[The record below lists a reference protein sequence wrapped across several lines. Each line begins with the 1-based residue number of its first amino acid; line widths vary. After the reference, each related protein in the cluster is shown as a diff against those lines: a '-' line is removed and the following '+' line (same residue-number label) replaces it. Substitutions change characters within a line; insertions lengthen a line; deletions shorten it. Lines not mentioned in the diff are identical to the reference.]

1 MNRQKTVLFILVLLL
16 IAAGLYSYFR
26 IPRQKTVDTLKYSPG
41 AATPAAKAEAARSDE
56 RKLHLELLDVKQPTF
71 TGFKRNIFWLP
82 SHSTIKKLPPPPP
95 PPPYRPPTPPVQPA
109 PSTPPAPISPVRA
122 EMAKFTFLGF
132 LKKDDKKTIF
142 LAKENEILLV
152 KKGDKIAN
160 NYQVTNITDE
170 ALTIN
175 PVSGEGQIV
184 IPLVENMP
192 LSAPGK

>member
-1 MNRQKTVLFILVLLL
+1 
-16 IAAGLYSYFR
+16 
-26 IPRQKTVDTLKYSPG
+26 
-41 AATPAAKAEAARSDE
+41 
-56 RKLHLELLDVKQPTF
+56 
-71 TGFKRNIFWLP
+71 
-82 SHSTIKKLPPPPP
+82 
-95 PPPYRPPTPPVQPA
+95 
-109 PSTPPAPISPVRA
+109 
-122 EMAKFTFLGF
+122 MAKFTFLGF

-160 NYQVTNITDE
+160 NYQVANITDE

-175 PVSGEGQIV
+175 PISGEGQIV